1 MKRIE
6 LKNGDFVEI
15 ESLGR
20 AHGIRIGLYDKM
32 GYAKELKYYTDDEV
46 LKMLG
51 FLSQRNNN
59 RRNRQNITRA
69 ISRSTTPRQSLTKK
83 QIMCLVFIVR
93 NK

>member
-51 FLSQRNNN
+51 FFE
-59 RRNRQNITRA
+59 
-69 ISRSTTPRQSLTKK
+69 PKE
-83 QIMCLVFIVR
+83 
-93 NK
+93 